1 MSLTLNGLYEKNAPS
16 LSKINF
22 TSNPMT
28 RRIFTLNFIEGFK
41 GDYSFM
47 FDKN

>member
-1 MSLTLNGLYEKNAPS
+1 MSLTLVGLYEKNEPN
-16 LSKINF
+16 LNKIVF
-22 TSNPMT
+22 TANPMT

-41 GDYSFM
+41 GETSFM